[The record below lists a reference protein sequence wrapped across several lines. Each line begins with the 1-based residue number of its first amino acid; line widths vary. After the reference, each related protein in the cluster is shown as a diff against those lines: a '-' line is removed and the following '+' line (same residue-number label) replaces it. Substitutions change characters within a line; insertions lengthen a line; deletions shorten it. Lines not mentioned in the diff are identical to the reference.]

1 MMSETITEMI
11 LPGTYIEVRSEGLIG
26 VGGIATGNVGVVGTA
41 SRGPLGQ
48 IVVLGS
54 YSEAL
59 DTFGPYDRWPDN
71 PTLAAQAQVLSLT
84 RVLEQV
90 FCGGASAVYAAPTP
104 SARAIHT
111 A

>member
-41 SRGPLGQ
+41 SRGPLGPV
-48 IVVLGS
+48 VVLGS

-59 DTFGPYDRWPDN
+59 DTFGPYDRWPEGRN
-71 PTLAAQAQVLSLT
+71 PPPDAQAQVLSLT

-90 FCGGASAVYAAPTP
+90 FSRGPSAASAGRMPRV
-104 SARAIHT
+104 
-111 A
+111 